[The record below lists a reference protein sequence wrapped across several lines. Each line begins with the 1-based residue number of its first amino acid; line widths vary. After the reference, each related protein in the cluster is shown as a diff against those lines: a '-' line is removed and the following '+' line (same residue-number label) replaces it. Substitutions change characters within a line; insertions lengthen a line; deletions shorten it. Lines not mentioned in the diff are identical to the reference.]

1 MRTVSL
7 ALLTITTY
15 AVGFAQTGVQAE
27 RDVQY
32 GEANGQKLLLD
43 VYRSTTE
50 EVRPAIVVIHG
61 GGWSAGN
68 KSQMA
73 PVAERFARS
82 GFVAFSVGYR
92 LVKPDRDKYPAQLDD
107 VQLAVRWIRK
117 NASEYKVDPER
128 IGAIGFSAGGHLAA
142 LLGTRDTRD
151 KAIYPEFSSKVQAVV
166 DVFGPA
172 DFDPSQKDIVGP
184 VAMAILTNLIGKSP
198 DAAPELYR
206 DASPVHHVSKDSAPF
221 LIFHGIDDNLVPV
234 DQSRRLEKALKAKGV
249 EVTLVEFEGEGH
261 GFRKPETNLRMFD
274 ESIKFFQKHLT
285 KGA

>member
-7 ALLTITTY
+7 ALLTLAAY
-15 AVGFAQTGVQAE
+15 AVGFSQTGVQAE

-50 EVRPAIVVIHG
+50 QVRPAIVVIHG

-73 PVAERFARS
+73 PVAERFAQS

-117 NASEYKVDPER
+117 NADKYKIDPER

-151 KAIYPEFSSKVQAVV
+151 KTIFPEFSSKVQAVV

-184 VAMAILTNLIGKSP
+184 VAMAILTNFIGKSP
-198 DAAPELYR
+198 DAAPEMYR
-206 DASPVHHVSKDSAPF
+206 DASPAHHVSRDSAPF

-234 DQSRRLEKALKAKGV
+234 DQSRRLERALKAKGV
-249 EVTLVEFEGEGH
+249 EVTLIEFEGEGH
-261 GFRKPETNLRMFD
+261 GFRRPETNLRMFE
-274 ESIKFFQKHLT
+274 ESIKFFQRHLA
-285 KGA
+285 KGN